1 VVDAAGISLGRLAAQ
16 VAQVLHG
23 KHKPNF
29 SYNADCGDFVIV
41 LNANKI
47 KLTGRKGEE
56 LIYWHTGFPDGL
68 RSRTR
73 GEMLED
79 TPVKLGEKVIWG
91 MMPKT
96 LLGKAQN
103 KRCKVYA
110 GESILM
116 WRRIRS
122 TRCNQEVEIIYGKN
136 ETYYGT
142 GRFQMR
148 DARSGSNVAPATS

>member
-1 VVDAAGISLGRLAAQ
+1 MNRTTSVKEGDIDHKWYVVDAAGISLGRLAAQ

-79 TPVKLGEKVIWG
+79 TPVKLVEKVIWG

-96 LLGKAQN
+96 LLGRAQN

-110 GESILM
+110 GGEHPHVAQ
-116 WRRIRS
+116 
-122 TRCNQEVEIIYGKN
+122 NPEVLDTTKKL
-136 ETYYGT
+136 
-142 GRFQMR
+142 R
-148 DARSGSNVAPATS
+148 

>member
-1 VVDAAGISLGRLAAQ
+1 MNRTTSVKEGDIDHKWYVVDAAGISLGRLAAQ

-79 TPVKLGEKVIWG
+79 TPVKLVEKVIWG

-96 LLGKAQN
+96 LLGRAQN

-110 GESILM
+110 GSEHPHIAQSP
-116 WRRIRS
+116 
-122 TRCNQEVEIIYGKN
+122 EVLDTTKKL
-136 ETYYGT
+136 
-142 GRFQMR
+142 R
-148 DARSGSNVAPATS
+148 

>member
-1 VVDAAGISLGRLAAQ
+1 MNRTTSVKEGDIDHKWYVVDAAGISLGRLAAQ

-41 LNANKI
+41 VNANKI

-79 TPVKLGEKVIWG
+79 TPVKLVEKVIWG

-96 LLGKAQN
+96 LLGRAQN

-110 GESILM
+110 GPDHPHVAQ
-116 WRRIRS
+116 
-122 TRCNQEVEIIYGKN
+122 NPEVLDTTKKL
-136 ETYYGT
+136 
-142 GRFQMR
+142 R
-148 DARSGSNVAPATS
+148 